1 MEGFPQSNIESQ
13 EHIVSRRPATEV
25 GREFSR
31 KVHHA
36 AFQDV
41 VERQW
46 GNFDEA
52 EQDVFFNK
60 SWTSDNHEILV
71 SGGADGGYCSI
82 QKFPD
87 PIFINELVLSPEFQ
101 GSGIGTKVL
110 EEAIDEANEKH
121 IPVRLQVLKANKA
134 QELYRKMDF
143 KDTEETENHFVMEY
157 RST

>member
-36 AFQDV
+36 
-41 VERQW
+41 
-46 GNFDEA
+46 A